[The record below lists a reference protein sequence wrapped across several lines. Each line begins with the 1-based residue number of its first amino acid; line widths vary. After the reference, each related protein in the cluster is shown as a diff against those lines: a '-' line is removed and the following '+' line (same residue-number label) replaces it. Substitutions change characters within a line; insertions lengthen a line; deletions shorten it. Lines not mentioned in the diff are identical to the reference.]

1 MNRRHLALL
10 AVGAAAFA
18 AAFPPNA
25 HAWCAAMGGYSSF
38 EEQARA
44 EARKRSALVVRSD
57 QQSLRTLGFYRGAVD
72 GTEGPATSK
81 AIASFRAAV
90 GLGDGNDLDDDAR
103 RRLKACV
110 QARQQPT
117 RSPNAAGPT
126 DACCAADKP
135 ECLKATIA
143 QRRVRRRHS
152 AR

>member
-1 MNRRHLALL
+1 MKCRHVVLF
-10 AVGAAAFA
+10 AVGSAVFA

-44 EARKRSALVVRSD
+44 EARKRGALVVRSD

-90 GLGDGNDLDDDAR
+90 GLGEGNHLDDDAR
-103 RRLKACV
+103 RRLKVISGNPYTKQAGRIKMSHLGRSGFRSSLDSTACM
-110 QARQQPT
+110 ASLPRETPF
-117 RSPNAAGPT
+117 
-126 DACCAADKP
+126 
-135 ECLKATIA
+135 
-143 QRRVRRRHS
+143 
-152 AR
+152 